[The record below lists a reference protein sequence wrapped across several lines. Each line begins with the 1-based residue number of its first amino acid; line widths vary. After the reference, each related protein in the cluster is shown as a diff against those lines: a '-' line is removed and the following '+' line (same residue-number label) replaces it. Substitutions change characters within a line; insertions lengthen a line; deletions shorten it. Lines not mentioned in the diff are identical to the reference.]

1 MSNPQL
7 GFGAMRLALL
17 NEEDNSSIDGEN
29 YKQMIDYYMEE
40 GFNYF
45 DTSYAYHNG
54 SSEIGL
60 CKYLVNRYP
69 RDSFKIADKIPTW
82 LLKSSD
88 DNQKFLNIIL
98 ERLSVDY
105 LDLLLIHD
113 VNEKSYPVAVK
124 FGTFDFARKMKD
136 EGVALKIGLSF
147 HGKSDLLKEILEEY
161 SDILDVVQLQINYLD
176 WESNLIDSYNC
187 YKLCEEYDIDVI
199 VMEPI
204 KGGTLSDLPEDIKQ
218 EFLKYNPNRSLVEW
232 ALGFASTFKNV
243 KIVLSGMKNLKQ
255 MKENCKFFKEIKP
268 LNDDEINFLLSIAKK
283 INQIFEIQ
291 CSYCNYCLNECP
303 ESIPI
308 PDYFELYNNEK
319 LYSLAST
326 KAMYKTIVDVKP
338 TPSDCIICNS
348 CVDICTQKLDIP
360 DLLIKV
366 QEFFEKD

>member
-17 NEEDNSSIDGEN
+17 NEDDNSSIDGEN

-82 LLKSSD
+82 LVKSSD
-88 DNQKFLNIIL
+88 DNQKFLDVIL
-98 ERLSVDY
+98 KRLSVDY
-105 LDLLLIHD
+105 LDLLLVHD

-124 FGTFDFARKMKD
+124 FGTFDFAVKMKD
-136 EGVALKIGLSF
+136 DGVALKIGLSF

-232 ALGFASTFKNV
+232 ALGFASSFKNV

-255 MKENCKFFKEIKP
+255 MKENCEFFKKIKP
-268 LNDDEINFLLSIAKK
+268 LNNDEINFLLSIAKK
-283 INQIFEIQ
+283 INKIFEIQ
-291 CSYCNYCLNECP
+291 CSYCNYCLSECP

-326 KAMYKTIVDVKP
+326 KAMYKTIVDIKP
-338 TPSDCIICNS
+338 KPSDCIICNS
-348 CVDICTQKLDIP
+348 CVDMCTQKLDIP

-366 QEFFEKD
+366 QELFEND